1 MEIWKGILG
10 TCEDIAVLPTL
21 IISQMP
27 VLSLGFRI
35 CFLGFFVCLFFKDHL
50 TTPIFFATS
59 SSQILKR
66 VKSNQILKFLASLGP

>member
-35 CFLGFFVCLFFKDHL
+35 CFLGVFCLFFEDHL
-50 TTPIFFATS
+50 ITPIFFATS

-66 VKSNQILKFLASLGP
+66 VKSNQILKFLASLGQ